1 KYEDGSLQR
10 TTWSSYYGTNCFKGG
25 VGNQFCG
32 WLVAWDLWGGAVSD
46 DHYSKDSGILQEQ
59 DKYATTN
66 LVDGGIIAFTNMQD
80 RGFRTSY
87 AAWNVGKQTVIQP
100 PFARSDKRFTGR
112 QTVYSGLI
120 AHDRSGNERGVN
132 VSKRSGLIKRGFQE
146 WMSAKRF
153 NIAWL
158 TWSCSKQTLCTN
170 QCYKYNKQS
179 VSLEFKYAYIH
190 I

>member
-1 KYEDGSLQR
+1 MELILWYELLQG
-10 TTWSSYYGTNCFKGG
+10 WSRQS
-25 VGNQFCG
+25 VL
-32 WLVAWDLWGGAVSD
+32 WRLVAWDLWGGAVSD

-112 QTVYSGLI
+112 QTIYSGLI

>member
-1 KYEDGSLQR
+1 
-10 TTWSSYYGTNCFKGG
+10 
-25 VGNQFCG
+25 
-32 WLVAWDLWGGAVSD
+32 VSD

-80 RGFRTSY
+80 RGFRTIY

-132 VSKRSGLIKRGFQE
+132 VSERKLYVQISVINTINNQSPLSSNMHIYIYSGFIIE
-146 WMSAKRF
+146 
-153 NIAWL
+153 
-158 TWSCSKQTLCTN
+158 
-170 QCYKYNKQS
+170 
-179 VSLEFKYAYIH
+179 
-190 I
+190 